1 MQSRHI
7 VITIG
12 AAVAAFAVAFG
23 LGKATSGSEAA
34 TGTAEAAQT
43 FDLPSAEISAGA
55 PKAGL
60 PALKPKPKPK
70 PKPTPEASAPSTVT
84 PEPTAAPPSNTA
96 PPSNS
101 TPPSNS
107 APPAEEPVHGGGE
120 G

>member
-7 VITIG
+7 VITLG
-12 AAVAAFAVAFG
+12 AVAAAFAVAFG

-34 TGTAEAAQT
+34 TGTPEAAQT
-43 FDLPSAEISAGA
+43 FDLPSAEISARA

-60 PALKPKPKPK
+60 PALKPKPK

-84 PEPTAAPPSNTA
+84 PTPTTAPQSNTA

-101 TPPSNS
+101 TPQSNS
-107 APPAEEPVHGGGE
+107 
-120 G
+120 